1 MEILIYCELDE
12 GTLIRLH
19 ERFESE
25 LEKRGL
31 TMKEAVRN
39 IWICDDCFGTAEE
52 ALESVSEA
60 ARTSG
65 VVVKR
70 VFALAG
76 ESSQLNQPAT

>member
-12 GTLIRLH
+12 GTLIRMH
-19 ERFESE
+19 ERFEGE

-31 TMKEAVRN
+31 TKKDGARN
-39 IWICDDCFGTAEE
+39 TWICGDCFSAAEE

-60 ARTSG
+60 AATCG

-70 VFALAG
+70 AFALAD
-76 ESSQLNQPAT
+76 EPNELNQPTA